1 MRYILPASFLLL
13 STAAWADVPRVAT
26 DIAPVH
32 SLVSQV
38 MAGVGTPDL
47 TIPPGASPHSY
58 AMRPSE
64 ARALAGAD
72 LVVWVGHALTPW
84 MGEPID
90 ALAGD
95 ALHLELEDV
104 AGTLVLKNRAGVAF
118 EAHDHDDD
126 HDDHAGDEDHD
137 AHDDHADNDDH
148 ADHDDHADDE
158 GHDDHADDE
167 GHDDHAD
174 DEGHDDHADDDDHAD
189 HDDHADDD
197 GHNHAAGA
205 IDPHLWLDPVNASLW
220 LGAISDV
227 LGQLDPENA
236 DIYAANAAKGQAEL
250 SDLQTSIQAQL
261 SPLQGRPF
269 AVFHDAYHYF
279 EARFGV
285 EASAALSLSDGSAPS
300 AARLA
305 EVREVVQSVKAVCVF
320 TEPQF
325 NPGLVAALAEGG
337 DMKSAPLDP
346 LGAELT
352 PGPALYGEVIQG
364 LATSFTECLSE

>member
-1 MRYILPASFLLL
+1 MRYLLPASFVLL

-118 EAHDHDDD
+118 EAHDHDED
-126 HDDHAGDEDHD
+126 HDDHAGEEGHD
-137 AHDDHADNDDH
+137 AHEEDE
-148 ADHDDHADDE
+148 DHDDHAEDD
-158 GHDDHADDE
+158 GHDDED
-167 GHDDHAD
+167 
-174 DEGHDDHADDDDHAD
+174 D
-189 HDDHADDD
+189 HDDHDDHD

-205 IDPHLWLDPVNASLW
+205 VDPHLWLDPVNASLW

-236 DIYAANAAKGQAEL
+236 AIYAANAAKGQAEL
-250 SDLQTSIQAQL
+250 TDLQTSIQAQL
-261 SPLQGRPF
+261 TPLQGRPF

-305 EVREVVQSVKAVCVF
+305 EVREVVQSVNAVCVF

-346 LGAELT
+346 LGAALT

-364 LATSFTECLSE
+364 LATSFTECLSK

>member
-1 MRYILPASFLLL
+1 MRYLLPASYLLL

-64 ARALAGAD
+64 ARALAAAD
-72 LVVWVGHALTPW
+72 LVVWVGPALTPW
-84 MGEPID
+84 MGEPIE

-118 EAHDHDDD
+118 EAHDHGED
-126 HDDHAGDEDHD
+126 HDDHAGEE
-137 AHDDHADNDDH
+137 
-148 ADHDDHADDE
+148 DHDDHADDDHDAHE
-158 GHDDHADDE
+158 EHKEHDDHEDN
-167 GHDDHAD
+167 DDHED
-174 DEGHDDHADDDDHAD
+174 HDEHDEDDDHAD
-189 HDDHADDD
+189 HD

-236 DIYAANAAKGQAEL
+236 AIYAANAAKGQAEL
-250 SDLQTSIQAQL
+250 TNLQTSIQAQL
-261 SPLQGRPF
+261 TPLQGRPF

-285 EASAALSLSDGSAPS
+285 EASAALSLGDGSAPS
-300 AARLA
+300 ASRLA
-305 EVREVVQSVKAVCVF
+305 EVRDVVQSVNAVCVF

-325 NPGLVAALAEGG
+325 NPGLVDALADGG
-337 DMKSAPLDP
+337 SIKSAPLDP